1 MADMNDH
8 REPLGEVDYPPEVKK
23 ALDSVTEMPSD
34 LQEQA
39 EFFDKIQESLSS
51 RLRDDS

>member
-1 MADMNDH
+1 MAEINEH
-8 REPLGEVDYPPEVKK
+8 REPLGEVDYPAEVKK
-23 ALDSVTEMPSD
+23 ALRSVTEMPSD

-39 EFFDKIQESLSS
+39 DFFDKIQESLSG